1 MRKTNKRLMRL
12 IKKHG
17 LTTAQVAELCRV
29 SHGTVRKWRQTDGTV
44 SANTMPE
51 GLLELLEIKLGEK
64 DGKQNT
70 KA

>member
-29 SHGTVRKWRQTDGTV
+29 SHGTVSKWRQTDGTV

-51 GLLELLEIKLGEK
+51 GLLELLQIKLGE
-64 DGKQNT
+64 T
-70 KA
+70 KWHQ